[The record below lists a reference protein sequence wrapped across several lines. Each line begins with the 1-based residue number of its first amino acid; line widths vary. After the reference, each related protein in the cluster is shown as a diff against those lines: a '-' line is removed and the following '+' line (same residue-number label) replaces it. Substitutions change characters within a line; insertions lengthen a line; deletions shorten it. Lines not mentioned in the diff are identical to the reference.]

1 MEALHVIYRIVTTTL
16 LITIIW
22 AFLALVGAV

>member
-1 MEALHVIYRIVTTTL
+1 MEALYVIYRIVTTIL